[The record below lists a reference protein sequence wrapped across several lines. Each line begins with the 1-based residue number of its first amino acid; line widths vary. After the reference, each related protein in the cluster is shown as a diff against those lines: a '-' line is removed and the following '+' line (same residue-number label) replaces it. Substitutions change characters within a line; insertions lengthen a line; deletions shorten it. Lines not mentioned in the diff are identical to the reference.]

1 MDSMR
6 DKKYLFIALIII
18 GTSPLGILYIL
29 NYLNYVVVGLGSN
42 QVSLFRILP
51 ILFQIIIYPAAI
63 YIHYYCFQ
71 RLGALGYKQADFF
84 RFFIPIYG
92 VYFAYQFGSKLL
104 SGEIELPSSPKNGKG
119 LSF

>member
-18 GTSPLGILYIL
+18 GTSPLGTSYIL
-29 NYLNYVVVGLGSN
+29 SYLNYTFVGL
-42 QVSLFRILP
+42 RILA
-51 ILFQIIIYPAAI
+51 ILFQLIIYPAAI

-104 SGEIELPSSPKNGKG
+104 SGEIELPSSPKNGNG

>member
-18 GTSPLGILYIL
+18 GTSPLGTSYIL
-29 NYLNYVVVGLGSN
+29 SYLNYTFVGL
-42 QVSLFRILP
+42 RILA
-51 ILFQIIIYPAAI
+51 ILFQLIIYPAAI

>member
-6 DKKYLFIALIII
+6 DKRYLFIALIVI
-18 GTSPLGILYIL
+18 GTSPLGSTFISTYLFSFIGFYSLPLIIF
-29 NYLNYVVVGLGSN
+29 NYGIYGL
-42 QVSLFRILP
+42 
-51 ILFQIIIYPAAI
+51 AI

-71 RLGALGYKQADFF
+71 RLGALGYKQADLI
-84 RFFIPIYG
+84 RFFIPVYG

-104 SGEIELPSSPKNGKG
+104 TGEIELPSSPKNGKG

>member
-18 GTSPLGILYIL
+18 GTSPLGTFYIL
-29 NYLNYVVVGLGSN
+29 SYLSYLFVLNYGFRGLD
-42 QVSLFRILP
+42 ILA
-51 ILFQIIIYPAAI
+51 ILFQLIFYPAAI

-71 RLGALGYKQADFF
+71 RLGALGYKQADLI
-84 RFFIPIYG
+84 RFFIPVYG

-104 SGEIELPSSPKNGKG
+104 SGEIELPASPKSGNG

>member
-18 GTSPLGILYIL
+18 GTSPLGTSYIL
-29 NYLNYVVVGLGSN
+29 SYLNYTFVGLH
-42 QVSLFRILP
+42 ILA
-51 ILFQIIIYPAAI
+51 ILFQLIIYPAAI

>member
-18 GTSPLGILYIL
+18 GTSPLGSTYILSYL
-29 NYLNYVVVGLGSN
+29 NYLVTGGGVFMVI
-42 QVSLFRILP
+42 VSTV
-51 ILFQIIIYPAAI
+51 IIYPSTI

-71 RLGALGYKQADFF
+71 RLGPLGYKQADFF

>member
-18 GTSPLGILYIL
+18 GTSPLGTLYIL
-29 NYLNYVVVGLGSN
+29 QFLNYLITGGGPLLSIVFS
-42 QVSLFRILP
+42 IT
-51 ILFQIIIYPAAI
+51 IYPSAI

-104 SGEIELPSSPKNGKG
+104 SGEIELPSSPKSGKG

>member
-1 MDSMR
+1 MDSLR
-6 DKKYLFIALIII
+6 DKKYLFIAFVII
-18 GTSPLGILYIL
+18 GTSPLGVSYVVS
-29 NYLNYVVVGLGSN
+29 YLNRAIIGPV
-42 QVSLFRILP
+42 ILS
-51 ILFQIIIYPAAI
+51 ILFQLIVLIIYAAAI

-104 SGEIELPSSPKNGKG
+104 SGEIELPASPKSGNG

>member
-6 DKKYLFIALIII
+6 DKKYLFIALIVI
-18 GTSPLGILYIL
+18 GTSPLGFTFILTYLSSLIGIYQL
-29 NYLNYVVVGLGSN
+29 PLIIFNYGIYGL
-42 QVSLFRILP
+42 
-51 ILFQIIIYPAAI
+51 AI

-71 RLGALGYKQADFF
+71 RLGALGYKQADLI
-84 RFFIPIYG
+84 RFFIPVYG